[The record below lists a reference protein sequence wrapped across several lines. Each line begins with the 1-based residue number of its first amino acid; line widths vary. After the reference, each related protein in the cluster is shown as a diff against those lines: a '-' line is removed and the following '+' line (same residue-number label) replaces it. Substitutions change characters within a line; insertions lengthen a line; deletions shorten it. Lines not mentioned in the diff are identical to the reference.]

1 MLQPRPSAKV
11 EILIAALLLLEAA
24 STLKELRRVR
34 FFLFFSPC
42 EKKKKQIA
50 KGSSSR
56 QKDIREQGAD
66 LAWNGGTIAA
76 LTALTAVHTNRR
88 PIKFW
93 EQTEDRTDL
102 CCRPEQKKTKV
113 AAAAAAAKS
122 LRHPSHYTAE
132 TFVLSFFGE
141 ATVLFVQ
148 FKNVAK
154 AKCFQCD
161 G

>member
-11 EILIAALLLLEAA
+11 EILIAALRLLEAA

-34 FFLFFSPC
+34 FFFFFSPC
-42 EKKKKQIA
+42 EKKTKQIA

-76 LTALTAVHTNRR
+76 LPAVHTNRR

-102 CCRPEQKKTKV
+102 SCRPEQKKTKV

>member
-1 MLQPRPSAKV
+1 MR
-11 EILIAALLLLEAA
+11 
-24 STLKELRRVR
+24 
-34 FFLFFSPC
+34 
-42 EKKKKQIA
+42 KKNKQIA
-50 KGSSSR
+50 AADKKTSGN
-56 QKDIREQGAD
+56 RE
-66 LAWNGGTIAA
+66 LI
-76 LTALTAVHTNRR
+76 LTAVHTNRR

-122 LRHPSHYTAE
+122 LRHPSHYRAE
-132 TFVLSFFGE
+132 TFVLSLFGE

-148 FKNVAK
+148 FKKVAK

>member
-1 MLQPRPSAKV
+1 MR
-11 EILIAALLLLEAA
+11 
-24 STLKELRRVR
+24 
-34 FFLFFSPC
+34 
-42 EKKKKQIA
+42 KKPKQIA

-76 LTALTAVHTNRR
+76 LTAVHTNRR
-88 PIKFW
+88 PIKLW
-93 EQTEDRTDL
+93 EQTGDRTDL
-102 CCRPEQKKTKV
+102 CCRPEQKTTKV

-148 FKNVAK
+148 FENVAK